1 MEAALKI
8 PRNIALELMEINLK
22 TKEPILDLGNCGLTD
37 ESILELKQLS
47 DFTHLKIIN
56 LGSYYYINGESV
68 QSNNE
73 GESNKLEF
81 IPTFF
86 PSNLLELYANLIGIV
101 DLEGLNNY
109 KELQIFDGYGNKIEG
124 IHFVKLNL
132 NLHSFGLSSNL
143 LSTPSCLINIGGPFP
158 FPNLKKLYLGKNS
171 LTDANLVGFN
181 ELENLEVL
189 HIYNNRIALK
199 NNSLQFKKLKKLYAQ
214 LNRIDE
220 NASTTLLNMD
230 NIEVLDIKS
239 NPISKLFG
247 EKIIESKRAVHIR
260 AILNKVSL
268 PTQLINECI
277 LKKNIFLDLG
287 NCGLNDNSKEL
298 DLLKDCASLNKLSL
312 GISYYND
319 DDIEVSSQNDLI
331 KNFFTKIPK
340 NLPSSITELQIRN
353 STIDEISNISQLTNL
368 YLLELSF
375 NEIKAITNIS
385 TLNKLHELALHDNK
399 ISKLKAVKFPASLS
413 IIHLSSNNLTSLSG
427 IENCKELEQLI
438 VYGNNID
445 EISQIIH
452 LEKLKTINLFN
463 NPISDCPSE
472 IWTTMDVDQ
481 IKAYFKERNITIL
494 ANKESINKNRLQ
506 LKQILV
512 NQTFSNK
519 LNEDIKNKRLDI
531 ANNFNDVKLIILGNS
546 NAGKTNLVHFLKE
559 GTFLKTRNSTH
570 GLEVKR
576 WRPNVA
582 RFPQLKD
589 VEVSIWDFGGQ
600 EYYHDAYKLFLGT
613 DAVHV
618 IVWEIDSDKNFSK
631 DELVNDGQPPVKI
644 DFFEKRYW
652 LDTLKYLKGVDKNT
666 PVVLVQNKVDDDAKK
681 KRISQELHDE
691 YGIAESF
698 QISLLNGCD
707 INNKTAYKNLENFS
721 NYLADALL
729 QVIANK
735 AQQSNDFK
743 KVRAEILKL
752 HDEKPSIFSAIAKDK
767 THVLRNDFLNICS
780 SWKDISANDYTYYP
794 HWLSAGGCLVYF
806 DKNEKLKEHV
816 FLNPKKLSSDI
827 YKILNTEVLNN
838 KGELCIDNFKKNT
851 VHEEDDDE
859 ILLEAMKNLELI
871 YPHPLKPDTHY
882 LVPQYLPEE
891 HPIEDLFKIA
901 SSNAWQDSFWI
912 RVPMFFYKKLMHYLL
927 MHFIAEKDTLKYFW
941 KNGIILIKNSK
952 KILIKGLYPLNSDEG
967 KIQVSVEEGNAALQ
981 KEIFALILKYKPNKV
996 EGNIETT
1003 NTKATTEQ
1011 NRQAENAFISKL
1023 EVSLNNISFVA
1034 YSDLLSLS
1042 TKAGEDVNNLLV
1054 KYKHLV
1060 PFTVE
1065 GAEPKKIFVSYAHNN
1080 TVWLGKIKSH
1090 LSGLRRKNL
1099 IKDWTDQEIQAGEKW
1114 NEKIIDELKKADI
1127 VILLL
1132 SADFIASDY
1141 IWEVELKKVLDNRK
1155 TIIPIYIESCDL
1167 AAIPNFNG
1175 TEEKISNFEII
1186 PKDENG
1192 KLRPI
1197 NLWANEAEAL
1207 TKVASRIR
1215 EVVERSIGD

>member
-1 MEAALKI
+1 MEAALNM

-22 TKEPILDLGNCGLTD
+22 TQEPILDLGNCGLTD
-37 ESILELKQLS
+37 VSILELKQLS
-47 DFTHLKIIN
+47 EFSHLKILN

-68 QSNNE
+68 QSSNE
-73 GESNKLEF
+73 GESNKLKS
-81 IPTFF
+81 IPAFF
-86 PSNLLELYANLIGIV
+86 PSNLLELYANLIGLEE
-101 DLEGLNNY
+101 LEGLNNY
-109 KELQIFDGYGNKIEG
+109 RQLQIFDGYGNKI
-124 IHFVKLNL
+124 K
-132 NLHSFGLSSNL
+132 NLHSISANHDFVSLGLSSNL
-143 LSTPSCLINIGGPFP
+143 LTEPTCLSDLPL

-171 LTDANLVGFN
+171 LTDNAIEIINR
-181 ELENLEVL
+181 LENLEVL

-199 NNSLQFKKLKKLYAQ
+199 NNDLQFKKLKKLYAQ

-298 DLLKDCASLNKLSL
+298 DLLKDCTSLNKLSL

-319 DDIEVSSQNDLI
+319 EDIEVVSQNDLV

-340 NLPSSITELQIRN
+340 NLPPSITELQIRN

-375 NEIKAITNIS
+375 NEIKTITNIS
-385 TLNKLHELALHDNK
+385 TLKKLYELALHDNK
-399 ISKLKAVKFPASLS
+399 ITKLKGVKFPTNLS
-413 IIHLSSNNLTSLSG
+413 IIHLSGNNLISLSG

-438 VYGNNID
+438 VYSNNI
-445 EISQIIH
+445 EIVLPIVA

-463 NPISDCPSE
+463 NPITDCPSE
-472 IWTTMDVDQ
+472 IWTTMDVNQ
-481 IKAYFKERNITIL
+481 IKAYFKEREKL
-494 ANKESINKNRLQ
+494 E
-506 LKQILV
+506 
-512 NQTFSNK
+512 NK
-519 LNEDIKNKRLDI
+519 LELLREELTKINDTGDEINNKMQEHTND
-531 ANNFNDVKLIILGNS
+531 FNDVKLIILGNS

-576 WRPNVA
+576 WRPNVT

-618 IVWEIDSDKNFSK
+618 IVWEIDSDKNCSK

-666 PVVLVQNKVDDDAKK
+666 PVVLLQNKVDDETKK

-707 INNKTAYKNLENFS
+707 ANNKTAYKNLENFS

-767 THVLRNDFLNICS
+767 THVLRNDFLNVCS
-780 SWKDISANDYTYYP
+780 SWAEISANDYTYYP

-816 FLNPKKLSSDI
+816 FLNPKKLSTDI

-851 VHEEDDDE
+851 VHEEDDDD

-941 KNGIILIKNSK
+941 KNGIILIRNNK

-967 KIQVSVEEGNAALQ
+967 KIQVSVEEGNATLQ
-981 KEIFALILKYKPNKV
+981 KEIFALILKYKPNKSDS
-996 EGNIETT
+996 NIETS
-1003 NTKATTEQ
+1003 NTKANTEQ
-1011 NRQAENAFISKL
+1011 NRQAENAFIAKL
-1023 EVSLNNISFVA
+1023 EISLNNTSFIA
-1034 YSDLLSLS
+1034 YSELLVLS
-1042 TKAGEDVNNLLV
+1042 TRTGEDVNNLLA

-1065 GAEPKKIFVSYAHNN
+1065 GAEPKKIFVSYSHNN

-1215 EVVERSIGD
+1215 EVVERSIGDRS

>member
-1 MEAALKI
+1 MEAALNI
-8 PRNIALELMEINLK
+8 PRNIALELMEMNLAS
-22 TKEPILDLGNCGLTD
+22 KEPILDLGNCGLT
-37 ESILELKQLS
+37 EENILELKHLAE
-47 DFTHLKIIN
+47 FTHVKILN
-56 LGSYYYINGESV
+56 VGSYYYINGESV
-68 QSNNE
+68 QSSNE
-73 GESNKLEF
+73 GESNKLKN
-81 IPTFF
+81 IPSFF
-86 PSNLLELYANLIGIV
+86 PSSLQELYINLV
-101 DLEGLNNY
+101 DLKRLDCINY
-109 KELQIFDGYGNKIEG
+109 YNELKIFDGYGNKIED
-124 IHFVKLNL
+124 LNSVTL
-132 NLHSFGLSSNL
+132 NTNLISLGLSSNL
-143 LSTPSCLINIGGPFP
+143 LSKPSCLRNLTS
-158 FPNLKKLYLGKNS
+158 FPNLQNLYLGKN
-171 LTDANLVGFN
+171 NLIDNDIEVISK
-181 ELENLEVL
+181 LANLEVL
-189 HIYNNRIALK
+189 HLYNNRITLK
-199 NNSLQFKKLKKLYAQ
+199 NIFLEFKKIKKLYVQ
-214 LNRIDE
+214 LNKIDKS
-220 NASTTLLNMD
+220 ATSTLINMH
-230 NIEVLDIKS
+230 NIELLDIKS

-247 EKIIESKRAVHIR
+247 VKIIDSKRAVHVR
-260 AILNKVSL
+260 AILNNLSL
-268 PTQLINECI
+268 ATQLINECI
-277 LKKNIFLDLG
+277 LKKDTFLDLG

-298 DLLKDCASLNKLSL
+298 DLIKNCTHVKKLSL
-312 GISYYND
+312 GTNYYND
-319 DDIEVSSQNDLI
+319 ADIEVASQNDI
-331 KNFFTKIPK
+331 MKNFLTKIPK
-340 NLPSSITELQIRN
+340 NLPESITELQIRN

-375 NEIKAITNIS
+375 NEIKTITNIS
-385 TLNKLHELALHDNK
+385 TLKKLYELALHDNK
-399 ISKLKAVKFPASLS
+399 ITKLKGVKFPTNLS
-413 IIHLSSNNLTSLSG
+413 IIHLSGNNLISLTG
-427 IENCKELEQLI
+427 IETCKELEQLI
-438 VYGNNID
+438 VYSNNI
-445 EISQIIH
+445 EIVLPIVA

-463 NPISDCPSE
+463 NPITDCPSE
-472 IWTTMDVDQ
+472 IWTTMDVNQ
-481 IKAYFKERNITIL
+481 IKAYFKEREKL
-494 ANKESINKNRLQ
+494 E
-506 LKQILV
+506 
-512 NQTFSNK
+512 NK
-519 LNEDIKNKRLDI
+519 LELLREELTKIDDTGDEINNKMQEHTND
-531 ANNFNDVKLIILGNS
+531 FNDVKLIILGNS

-559 GTFLKTRNSTH
+559 GTFLKARNSTH

-576 WRPNVA
+576 WRPDIK

-666 PVVLVQNKVDDDAKK
+666 PVVLLQNKVDDETKK

-707 INNKTAYKNLENFS
+707 VNNKAAYKNLDNFS

-752 HDEKPSIFSAIAKDK
+752 HDEKPSIFSTIAKDK
-767 THVLRNDFLNICS
+767 THVLRNDFLQVCS
-780 SWKDISANDYTYYP
+780 SWKEISANDYTYYP

-827 YKILNTEVLNN
+827 YKVLNTEVLNN
-838 KGELCIDNFKKNT
+838 KGELCIENFKKNT
-851 VHEEDDDE
+851 IHEEDDDE

-871 YPHPLKPDTHY
+871 YPHPLKSETHY

-952 KILIKGLYPLNSDEG
+952 KILIKGLYPLNSSEG
-967 KIQVSVEEGNAALQ
+967 IIQVSVEDANGALQ
-981 KEIFALILKYKPNKV
+981 KEIFALILKYKPNKLDS
-996 EGNIETT
+996 NIETH
-1003 NTKATTEQ
+1003 NIKASIEQ
-1011 NRQAENAFISKL
+1011 NRQAENAFIAKL
-1023 EVSLNNISFVA
+1023 DVSLNNTSFIA
-1034 YSDLLSLS
+1034 YSDLLALS
-1042 TKAGEDVNNLLV
+1042 TKTGEDVNNLLA

-1065 GAEPKKIFVSYAHNN
+1065 GAEPKKIFVSYSHNN

-1186 PKDENG
+1186 PKDDNG

-1197 NLWANEAEAL
+1197 NLWANEAEGLA
-1207 TKVASRIR
+1207 KVASRIR
-1215 EVVERSIGD
+1215 EVVERSIGDRS